1 MSQTLPLV
9 PLARA
14 PRSKVPNSLRQDTQE
29 EQHPPLGPAGVHR
42 PCCWPNY
49 DRSAGL
55 GLPAAGVR
63 GLFFMSGFKAFM
75 FCSILKTTWGTSP
88 VVQWL
93 RLCVPKAA
101 GMGSIPG
108 QGTRSHRPQLRIC
121 QLWLKIPHAA
131 WRSKTLHTTARTQRS
146 HLWMNKLKRTPWL
159 IPSNNIMC
167 VCVCVC
173 N

>member
-1 MSQTLPLV
+1 MCHRLSRWFLSQEPLGRKYQ
-9 PLARA
+9 LTQTRHAGGAA
-14 PRSKVPNSLRQDTQE
+14 PA
-29 EQHPPLGPAGVHR
+29 LGPAGVHR

-93 RLCVPKAA
+93 RLCVPKA
-101 GMGSIPG
+101 GGVGSIPG
-108 QGTRSHRPQLRIC
+108 QGTRFHRPQLRIC

-131 WRSKTLHTTARTQRS
+131 RRSKTPHATTRTS
-146 HLWMNKLKRTPWL
+146 AATSMNE
-159 IPSNNIMC
+159 
-167 VCVCVC
+167 
-173 N
+173 